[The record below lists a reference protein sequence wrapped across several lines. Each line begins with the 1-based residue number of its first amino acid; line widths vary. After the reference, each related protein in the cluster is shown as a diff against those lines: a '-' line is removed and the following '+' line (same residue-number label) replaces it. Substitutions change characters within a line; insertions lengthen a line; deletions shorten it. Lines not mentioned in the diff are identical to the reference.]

1 LHRRILLAFF
11 ILLSVI
17 LISIAIVRAERLDEL
32 LGEYADVVR
41 SALSQVS
48 LAPEEVTFDLGDR
61 NIWGGDK
68 YRLRFFD
75 TLIGSPFKIRKYLPI
90 IADSVFANADNLP
103 VLLASAQAR
112 LNQGIRLGLVSDPLE
127 PYKKKVDD
135 TLPENY
141 LLDSISALC
150 DYAGQALSDGERS
163 FVAQKSASIPP
174 ELAKAT
180 ALILYALPDILTYR
194 NYALKP
200 VAEFIQ
206 KSEYENPVETY
217 ARSAAEEIEDEA
229 LEKDLAFAYFTE
241 SLLDN
246 FDFNYLNTG
255 GTLLAFAVKEA
266 TAQLSALEIKGEFS
280 FTFETPFGL
289 IVLNGAQADN
299 YAGGMPYL
307 LVIDV
312 GGNDSYLG
320 GAGNVSME
328 NPVSIIIDLKGD
340 DSYKNEEKTIPAF
353 GGGIFGYGY
362 LVDLDGKDSYDSG
375 FVSQGS
381 GIFGVGVLL
390 DKAGD
395 DKYKSVSTSQGAGTY
410 GTGILS
416 DLSGNDTYECY
427 QLAQGYGFTM
437 GVGLLVDSA
446 GNDSYIANDTDI
458 RYPSAQ
464 SKEHNSSLAQGC
476 GFGRRSDYLT
486 GHSWA
491 GGVGMLF
498 DKAGE
503 DNYSCGVFGQGVGYW
518 YGTGILLDLAGND
531 TYNGVWYVQGA
542 SAHFAL
548 GILEDLDGNDKYT
561 ATMNMAQ
568 GAGHDF
574 SIGWLHDTLGNDVYV
589 APNLSLGAGNANG
602 IGIFWDEKGD
612 DSYTSSGTT
621 LGKANPPGG
630 GLRDII
636 LCLGL
641 FLDTGGNDTY
651 PAEIAIA
658 GNNKAWHQFGEADHK
673 TLPMTKGIGVDTEV
687 GIAP

>member
-1 LHRRILLAFF
+1 MLL
-11 ILLSVI
+11 
-17 LISIAIVRAERLDEL
+17 SIAIVRADRLDEL
-32 LGEYADVVR
+32 LGRYANVFR
-41 SALSQVS
+41 NALSQVGIT
-48 LAPEEVTFDLGDR
+48 PDEVTFDLGDR

-75 TLIGSPFKIRKYLPI
+75 TLIDNPFKIRKYLPT
-90 IADSVFANADNLP
+90 IADSAFTNADNLP
-103 VLLASAQAR
+103 MLLASAQSR

-127 PYKKKVDD
+127 TYKKKVED

-141 LLDSISALC
+141 LLDSIGALY
-150 DYAGQALSDGERS
+150 DYAGQALSNGERS
-163 FVAQKSASIPP
+163 FIIQKSATIPP

-180 ALILYALPDILTYR
+180 ALILYALPDVLTFR

-206 KSEYENPVETY
+206 KSQYENPVEVY

-241 SLLDN
+241 YLLDN

-255 GTLLAFAVKEA
+255 GMLLAFAVREA
-266 TAQLSALEIKGEFS
+266 TAELSAIELKGEFS

-289 IVLNGAQADN
+289 IVLNGAQGDT
-299 YAGGMPYL
+299 YAGGLPYL

-312 GGNDSYLG
+312 GGNDSYFG
-320 GAGNVSME
+320 GAGNVSMD
-328 NPVSIIIDLKGD
+328 NPVSVVIDLKGD
-340 DSYKNEEKTIPAF
+340 DIYKNEEKTIPAF

-362 LVDLDGKDSYDSG
+362 LLDLDGNDSYDSE

-410 GTGILS
+410 GTGVLA
-416 DLSGNDTYECY
+416 DLAGNDTYECY

-437 GVGLLVDSA
+437 GVGLLLDSA

-458 RYPSAQ
+458 RYPSVQ
-464 SKEHNSSLAQGC
+464 TKEHNSSLAQGC

-498 DKAGE
+498 DRDGD

-518 YGTGILLDLAGND
+518 YGTGILLDRAGND
-531 TYNGVWYVQGA
+531 AYNGVWYVQGA

-548 GILEDLDGNDKYT
+548 AILEDLDGNDRYT

-574 SIGWLHDTLGNDVYV
+574 SIGWLHDSSGNDVYV

-641 FLDTGGNDTY
+641 FVDTGGNDTY
-651 PAEIAIA
+651 PPEIATA
-658 GNNKAWHQFGEADHK
+658 GNNKSWSQFGEVEGK
-673 TLPMTKGIGVDTEV
+673 ELLMTKGVGMDTEV
-687 GIAP
+687 ILTP